1 MDLMPKVRRNNP
13 PEIEEFIE
21 EEETPKQV
29 IKQGEIFQG
38 LTQENEDPDT
48 TPTKEEKNEETGE
61 SNPNFIYEEE
71 PTPKPQKKKRVMT
84 EAQKEGLARAREKA
98 LATRRANAKQKK
110 EIKELKELQKNQE
123 LNKLRES
130 VLGDVAPPPKVK
142 KVEYIEPEPAPA
154 PAPPPEPV
162 KPKER
167 QYTRAELI
175 QAQSEAVLQYE
186 TIRLEKKS
194 IKKQQK
200 EADDYLRH
208 RIDRAV
214 NPQPRFRGLN
224 NNNDY
229 NNFL

>member
-1 MDLMPKVRRNNP
+1 
-13 PEIEEFIE
+13 
-21 EEETPKQV
+21 
-29 IKQGEIFQG
+29 
-38 LTQENEDPDT
+38 
-48 TPTKEEKNEETGE
+48 
-61 SNPNFIYEEE
+61 
-71 PTPKPQKKKRVMT
+71 MT

-214 NPQPRFRGLN
+214 NPQPRFRGMN
-224 NNNDY
+224 TNTDY